1 MKEASQELGQVVM
14 ELPKEE
20 IQLVGLVLVQVE
32 ELELEL
38 GQELETV
45 VEEWMVLLCSEYY
58 FKLDS
63 LHC

>member
-1 MKEASQELGQVVM
+1 MKEVSLELRQVVM
-14 ELPKEE
+14 ELLYEE
-20 IQLVGLVLVQVE
+20 RQLVDLVQVG

-38 GQELETV
+38 VQELETV

>member
-1 MKEASQELGQVVM
+1 MD
-14 ELPKEE
+14 
-20 IQLVGLVLVQVE
+20 LVQVE

-38 GQELETV
+38 VQELETV